1 MKLRLGFVS
10 NSSSAS
16 FIIQRQHL
24 SDEQID
30 LIYNHI
36 QIGKERGMKCVK
48 LDDQWNII
56 SNGDKVRG
64 YTFMDNFDMAFFLS
78 NIVGIAD
85 EHIVWEDES
94 R

>member
-24 SDEQID
+24 SNEQVD
-30 LIYNHI
+30 LIRSHI
-36 QIGKERGMKCVK
+36 QVGKERGMKCVG
-48 LDDQWNII
+48 LSDQWDITI
-56 SNGDKVRG
+56 DGDKVQG

-78 NIVGIAD
+78 NIVGVAD
-85 EHIVWEDES
+85 EHIELGDE
-94 R
+94 